1 MAGGRLLL
9 RGTSGVQH
17 VRTRWRRGWGILGH
31 PEQVVSRIEDGPY
44 RAARLWS
51 TTVAGA
57 LMRMVY
63 NRQYGNQEFVLAVD
77 TRASRGNGQNGV
89 VGRESSLS
97 VPSHGTV

>member
-1 MAGGRLLL
+1 
-9 RGTSGVQH
+9 
-17 VRTRWRRGWGILGH
+17 
-31 PEQVVSRIEDGPY
+31 
-44 RAARLWS
+44 
-51 TTVAGA
+51 
-57 LMRMVY
+57 MRMVY